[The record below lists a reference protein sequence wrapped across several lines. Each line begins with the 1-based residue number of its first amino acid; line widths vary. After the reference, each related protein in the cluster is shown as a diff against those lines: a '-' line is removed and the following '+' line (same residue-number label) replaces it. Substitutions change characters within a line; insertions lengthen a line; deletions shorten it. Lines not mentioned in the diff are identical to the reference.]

1 VDLTA
6 SDVMTRP
13 VETIAPD
20 ATLIDAATRLAAGY
34 GSLVVVD
41 DGDAVGI
48 VTKSDVVRALAATDA
63 DGSTD
68 AVESVDDGTDATGGL
83 RVADAIGGETV
94 ADAMSAPP
102 LSVHANDA
110 LGAAAATLG
119 AADVGQVIVVDD
131 DGGVVGVLSATD
143 VVDYVPAI
151 ARRHDVPGS
160 AAVSGDE
167 APPGGE
173 PARAGDLD
181 RHGHVREPG
190 RVDTAYEEGD
200 WAFEWN
206 GGDGIAVGDVA
217 RFSKPVTSEDVEA
230 FAHATGDT
238 NRLHLDDA
246 FAAGTR
252 FGRRIAHGVLTLGL
266 VSAALAR
273 MPGVIIY
280 LSQDCAYRGPVD
292 LGERL
297 MATCEVVDDLEG
309 DRYRLD
315 VAVQDESGETLL
327 DGGST
332 ILVDDIPEQ

>member
-6 SDVMTRP
+6 SDVMTQP

-34 GSLVVVD
+34 GSLVVTETD
-41 DGDAVGI
+41 DAVGI
-48 VTKSDVVRALAATDA
+48 VTKSDVVRALAEGDA
-63 DGSTD
+63 
-68 AVESVDDGTDATGGL
+68 DGTDATGGR
-83 RVADAIGGETV
+83 RVADAAADRTV

-102 LSVHANDA
+102 LSVHATDG
-110 LGAAAATLG
+110 LERAAATLG
-119 AADVGQVIVVDD
+119 DADVGQVVVVDD
-131 DGGVVGVLSATD
+131 DGTAVGVLSATD

-160 AAVSGDE
+160 EAVSARE
-167 APPGGE
+167 PVPGSE

-200 WAFEWN
+200 WAFEWD

-332 ILVDDIPEQ
+332 VLVDDIPE

>member
-1 VDLTA
+1 MLVDLTA
-6 SDVMTRP
+6 SDVMTQP

-41 DGDAVGI
+41 DGDAAGI

-63 DGSTD
+63 DGSAS
-68 AVESVDDGTDATGGL
+68 AVERADDGADATGGG
-83 RVADAIGGETV
+83 RVADAMGGETV

-102 LSVHANDA
+102 LSVHADDG

-151 ARRHDVPGS
+151 ARRHDVRGSGAVPGS
-160 AAVSGDE
+160 E
-167 APPGGE
+167 R
-173 PARAGDLD
+173 ARAGDLD
-181 RHGHVREPG
+181 RQGHVREPG
-190 RVDTAYEEGD
+190 RIDTAYEEGE
-200 WAFEWN
+200 WAFEWD
-206 GGDGIAVGDVA
+206 GGGGIAVGNVA
-217 RFSKPVTSEDVEA
+217 RFSKPVTASDVEA

-238 NRLHLDDA
+238 NRLHLDDE
-246 FAAGTR
+246 FAEGTR

-273 MPGVIIY
+273 MPGVVIY
-280 LSQDCAYRGPVD
+280 LSQDCAYRAPVD

-315 VAVQDESGETLL
+315 VTVQDESGEELL

-332 ILVDDIPEQ
+332 VLVDDIPEQ